1 LDPHNIVGC
10 LLYVSENLNWY
21 EQMSSGL
28 NYDEVADVIFQM
40 HTNNENEEE
49 VELKKLVLSKCLS
62 IKRYSL
68 ALLIDI
74 L

>member
-40 HTNNENEEE
+40 HINNENEEE